1 MHQPR
6 DCIQVKN
13 RSILKV
19 KKLNNQAKIPVNA
32 QSITR
37 GLEAAALG
45 SSWSKAP
52 APFSPVPQFPL
63 EKALAARREPPIH
76 PPRGTQVQLLPPP
89 EVGSEMC
96 PSHLL
101 CLQPLP
107 GGQAMLLP
115 EEGQVSAIRRHEKR
129 GKKIQTK

>member
-13 RSILKV
+13 
-19 KKLNNQAKIPVNA
+19 LNNQAKIPVNA

-37 GLEAAALG
+37 ELEAAALG

-63 EKALAARREPPIH
+63 KKALAAPREPQIH
-76 PPRGTQVQLLPPP
+76 PPRGTQ
-89 EVGSEMC
+89 
-96 PSHLL
+96 
-101 CLQPLP
+101 
-107 GGQAMLLP
+107 A
-115 EEGQVSAIRRHEKR
+115 
-129 GKKIQTK
+129 